1 MKKLVTSIVI
11 LSLFVLTVEYM
22 GRKANPTAYADYI
35 DFGQTVVNAEIQKE
49 IDDFNEMQ
57 ERKTEQERLML
68 LTEEQKQDAK
78 EAEGVDGVNL
88 NEISNLY
95 DIVEQES
102 YLVGLDPK
110 IAKTLIDTESGFRN
124 FAHNG
129 NRNGSYDSGLA
140 QLNNKGEPL
149 EHYYGKNITL
159 ADGRTVKVNLVN
171 YKRDPRL
178 NVAMG
183 LRRYKS
189 YMDELGNPFSA
200 YACYNIGPAIKKIL
214 KNHKNSDAVT
224 VITAVRRAGYGQG
237 ANNLKNNFLV
247 KYKKW
252 TGGTFYR

>member
-1 MKKLVTSIVI
+1 MISLLI
-11 LSLFVLTVEYM
+11 LSIEYS
-22 GRKANPTAYADYI
+22 GRRVNSSAYEDYM
-35 DFGQTVVNAEIQKE
+35 DFGQTTVNEEVHAEMMEIEKLNLKKE
-49 IDDFNEMQ
+49 QQYQALQLNTETNIDLQQASEI
-57 ERKTEQERLML
+57 
-68 LTEEQKQDAK
+68 EE
-78 EAEGVDGVNL
+78 VNL
-88 NEISNLY
+88 NKISNLY
-95 DIVEQES
+95 DMVEQEANII
-102 YLVGLDPK
+102 GLDPR

-149 EHYYGKNITL
+149 EHYYNKNITL
-159 ADGRTVKVNLVN
+159 GDGRTVRVNYVN
-171 YKRDPRL
+171 YKKDARL

-200 YACYNIGPAIKKIL
+200 YACYNIGPAVKRVL
-214 KNHKNSDAVT
+214 RNHKNSDVAT
-224 VITAVRRAGYGQG
+224 IITAVRKAGYGKG

-252 TGGTFYR
+252 TGGTFYK

>member
-1 MKKLVTSIVI
+1 MI
-11 LSLFVLTVEYM
+11 LSLVLSIEYL
-22 GRKANPTAYADYI
+22 GRKVDANAYEDYM
-35 DFGQTVVNAEIQKE
+35 DYGQTIAHQEIKKEAEE
-49 IDDFNEMQ
+49 A
-57 ERKTEQERLML
+57 ERINRLNSKNYELML
-68 LTEEQKQDAK
+68 LSNDQQADAE
-78 EAEGVDGVNL
+78 EAENIQEVNL
-88 NEISNLY
+88 NIISNLY
-95 DIVEQES
+95 DMVEQEANII
-102 YLVGLDPK
+102 GLDPR
-110 IAKTLIDTESGFRN
+110 IAKTVIDTESGFRN

-159 ADGRTVKVNLVN
+159 GDGRTVKVNFVN
-171 YKRDPRL
+171 YKKDARL

-183 LRRYKS
+183 LRRYKA

-200 YACYNIGPAIKKIL
+200 YACYNIGPAVKRVL
-214 KNHKNSDAVT
+214 RNHKNSDVAT
-224 VITAVRRAGYGQG
+224 IITAVRKAGYGQG